1 MTDAISFGALV
12 GLMVAGTDAPDAVR
26 GEIRSV
32 GDGAERRYRVWRR
45 GNLVRAED
53 LDGTVRTIVGAEARW
68 HRDED
73 TGAMSV
79 HRHER
84 HADVV
89 FTGSPVGG
97 LDVGGPRPSW
107 QRWEGTDFTRP
118 TGPVTAAEFLGRPTF
133 AVDLA
138 PPAHKPHP
146 MQLIVDAATGLVLRA
161 ANAAFNWA
169 EEWVE
174 VEIGASLPDELFVWT
189 GPAEQVPSHE
199 EQVGEVEGELRE
211 RRDWLRARGIDRF
224 ELPMQPE
231 VMLHK
236 WDDATGAFYASL
248 DFPVGAALIRR
259 PRSGEPWPEPDTT
272 NYPHARRWSDD
283 RWDWFLAGD
292 WPIADDDF
300 ARLRT
305 RLAAAT

>member
-1 MTDAISFGALV
+1 
-12 GLMVAGTDAPDAVR
+12 
-26 GEIRSV
+26 
-32 GDGAERRYRVWRR
+32 VWRR
-45 GNLVRAED
+45 GSLSREED
-53 LDGTVRTIVGAEARW
+53 LDGTVRTIVGTEARW
-68 HRDED
+68 QRDD
-73 TGAMSV
+73 DGGVMWMRP
-79 HRHER
+79 HDRHVDMR
-84 HADVV
+84 Y
-89 FTGSPVGG
+89 TGSPIGG

-118 TGPVTAAEFLGRPTF
+118 TGPVTATGFLGRRAF
-133 AVDLA
+133 AVELA

-146 MQLIVDAATGLVLRA
+146 MQLIVDAGTGLVLRA
-161 ANAAFNWA
+161 ANADFGWA

-189 GPAEQVPSHE
+189 GPAQPAPSLEQRHAEHE
-199 EQVGEVEGELRE
+199 AEVSQRQ
-211 RRDWLRARGIDRF
+211 DWLQARGIDP
-224 ELPMQPE
+224 LAVPVQPE
-231 VMLHK
+231 VMLHE

-248 DFPVGAALIRR
+248 NFPGGGTLIRR

-272 NYPHARRWSDD
+272 TYPHTRRWSDD

-292 WPIADDDF
+292 WQIADDDF